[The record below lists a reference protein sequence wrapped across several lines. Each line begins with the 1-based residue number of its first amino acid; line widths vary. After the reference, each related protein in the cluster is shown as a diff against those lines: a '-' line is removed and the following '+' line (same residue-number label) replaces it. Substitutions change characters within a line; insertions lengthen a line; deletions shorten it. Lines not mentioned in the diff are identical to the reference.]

1 MEFQIGLSFIA
12 VSSIIYNILLIINKP
27 HEEVTELK
35 KVEKLKK
42 WEKITTFFVMT
53 FLLSIILY
61 LILKFK
67 QILNIYSFIYYAT
80 IFCIYISILMNI
92 LLKKDDKKITRD
104 ELSHLTILPCI
115 FAILFNTS
123 IGQYFFRIIKDIYGN
138 SILYYILKQNTK
150 YFILFFFSMINF
162 FLILLQIK
170 NMIHIKKREKKY
182 ILFDED
188 YYIYKNARGK
198 KGINFI
204 KNYFK
209 DICILIKL
217 KIIAIVQGI
226 YVKSFKYTFQVFI
239 KILKKLTNNFSVYVI
254 IMKTFS
260 LSFIASLLIT
270 YYKLL
275 NLYSEDIVTEFYAV
289 IITTI
294 IIPIIL
300 NIVAELKKN

>member
-1 MEFQIGLSFIA
+1 MEFQIGLSFISI
-12 VSSIIYNILLIINKP
+12 SSIIYNILLIINKP

-42 WEKITTFFVMT
+42 WEKITTFFVIT
-53 FLLSIILY
+53 FILY
-61 LILKFK
+61 FILKFK

-80 IFCIYISILMNI
+80 IFCLYISILMNI
-92 LLKKDDKKITRD
+92 LPKKDDKKITKD
-104 ELSHLTILPCI
+104 ELSRLTILPCI
-115 FAILFNTS
+115 YAILFNTS

-170 NMIHIKKREKKY
+170 DMVHIKKREKKY
-182 ILFDED
+182 ILFYED
-188 YYIYKNARGK
+188 YIYINARGK
-198 KGINFI
+198 NENNFI

-209 DICILIKL
+209 DICIFIKL
-217 KIIAIVQGI
+217 KIIAIVQGV
-226 YVKSFKYTFQVFI
+226 YVNSFKYTFQVFI

-260 LSFIASLLIT
+260 ISVIASLLIT

-275 NLYSEDIVTEFYAV
+275 NSYSEDIVTEFYVV

>member
-12 VSSIIYNILLIINKP
+12 ISSIIYNILLIINKP

-53 FLLSIILY
+53 CLLSIILY
-61 LILKFK
+61 FILKFK

-92 LLKKDDKKITRD
+92 LLKKDDKKITKD
-104 ELSHLTILPCI
+104 ELSRLTILPCI

-170 NMIHIKKREKKY
+170 DMVHIKKREKKY

-188 YYIYKNARGK
+188 YIYKNARGK
-198 KGINFI
+198 NGINFI

-209 DICILIKL
+209 DICIFIKL
-217 KIIAIVQGI
+217 KIIAIVQGV
-226 YVKSFKYTFQVFI
+226 YVNSFKYIFQVFI

-260 LSFIASLLIT
+260 ISVIASLLIT

-275 NLYSEDIVTEFYAV
+275 NSYSEDIVTEFYAV

>member
-1 MEFQIGLSFIA
+1 MEFQIGLSFISI
-12 VSSIIYNILLIINKP
+12 SSIIYNILLIINKP

-42 WEKITTFFVMT
+42 WEKITTFFVIT
-53 FLLSIILY
+53 FILY
-61 LILKFK
+61 FILKFK

-80 IFCIYISILMNI
+80 IFCLYISILMNI
-92 LLKKDDKKITRD
+92 LLKKDDKKITKD
-104 ELSHLTILPCI
+104 ELSRLTILPCI
-115 FAILFNTS
+115 YAILFNTS

-170 NMIHIKKREKKY
+170 DMVHIKKREKKY
-182 ILFDED
+182 ILFYED
-188 YYIYKNARGK
+188 YIYINARGK
-198 KGINFI
+198 NENNFI

-209 DICILIKL
+209 DICIFIKL
-217 KIIAIVQGI
+217 KIIAIVQGV
-226 YVKSFKYTFQVFI
+226 YVNSFKYTFQVFI

-260 LSFIASLLIT
+260 ISVIASLLIT

-275 NLYSEDIVTEFYAV
+275 NSYSEDIVTEFYVV